1 MAPVKTRS
9 TSSKYNSGN
18 NNNRGYKADP
28 EDTNDDDDFYGIRE
42 LKHQLSGLNLQLK
55 DTTGDGNC
63 LFRACADQY
72 YGSESNHS
80 SLRTEVCRYIE
91 GHAEHFK
98 SFLDNVTVDAHV
110 SQMRKNGTYGGNIEL
125 VAFARMKKVDIKVYQ
140 PGYIFVIEGV
150 DVKKEG
156 SSPGQRPVMHIAYHS
171 WEHYSSIRNIDG
183 PHEGL
188 PEINP
193 RLIRQKPLAKLTSRD
208 PPRSIERM
216 IMSISG
222 VQDLDLVRELLEKY
236 HGNVDS
242 VYNDLAEKSFA
253 EANPESDSET
263 LDDSNTQ
270 DLVKDGKEQM
280 DDTAKKQLPGEPSEG
295 KNNMDAEGAD
305 ADKSGAQL
313 NNKDGVSSLG
323 KATNPPSP
331 TSFTDTDPSVSTTS
345 KPSFRAPT
353 PVSTVLRAT
362 SPAVSSADSSHHHLK
377 DQSATSSSP
386 SSLLSPFSKASDEP
400 AKGVIPKKR
409 ISARERKELAK
420 RNQKLNRKNKG
431 KPGFNANGSGSSSS
445 SEHSLIEPSAK
456 ASKSSGNMRELFV

>member
-9 TSSKYNSGN
+9 TSSKYNSSS
-18 NNNRGYKADP
+18 NNNRRYKADP
-28 EDTNDDDDFYGIRE
+28 EDTNDDDDFYGMRE
-42 LKHQLSGLNLQLK
+42 LKHQLAGLNLQLK
-55 DTTGDGNC
+55 DTMGDGNC

-72 YGSESNHS
+72 YGSESDHG

-171 WEHYSSIRNIDG
+171 WEHYSSIRNING

-193 RLIRQKPLAKLTSRD
+193 RPIQQKPLAKLTSQD

-216 IMSISG
+216 IMSMSG

-236 HGNVDS
+236 HGDANS
-242 VYNDLAEKSFA
+242 VCNDLAEKSFA

-270 DLVKDGKEQM
+270 DLVKDDKEQM
-280 DDTAKKQLPGEPSEG
+280 DDAAKKQLSSETSEG
-295 KNNMDAEGAD
+295 KDNTDTEGAD
-305 ADKSGAQL
+305 ADKSHARL
-313 NNKDGVSSLG
+313 NGKDDVNSLS
-323 KATNPPSP
+323 KATEPLSP
-331 TSFTDTDPSVSTTS
+331 TSSTDTDPSISTS
-345 KPSFRAPT
+345 SRPSSRAPT
-353 PVSTVLRAT
+353 PVSTVSRAA
-362 SPAVSSADSSHHHLK
+362 SPAASSADSSHHHLK
-377 DQSATSSSP
+377 DQSTVSP
-386 SSLLSPFSKASDEP
+386 SSLSKASNEP
-400 AKGVIPKKR
+400 AKGVVPKKR
-409 ISARERKELAK
+409 LSTREKKEQRKRK
-420 RNQKLNRKNKG
+420 QKLNRKNKG
-431 KPGFNANGSGSSSS
+431 KPGFNANGSASSSSSSS
-445 SEHSLIEPSAK
+445 SERNSVEPSAK
-456 ASKSSGNMRELFV
+456 ASKNSGNMRELFV